1 MQVLIHAALLLGL
14 IATPSL
20 AQVLP
25 NLAADPVGAIADPA
39 AAVATPAPVTPA
51 ADAAGAVPAAGA
63 VAPLNLTA
71 PAAAAA
77 PTLNASSAPA
87 NNTTLGAASIPAKPK
102 STGGCTN
109 ICQRREIRDYSSGE
123 RSSYFNAVRKLQEGP
138 APTKY
143 DKLVKLHIDAQDFSH
158 NTAYFFPWHRGYVR
172 EYEKALQEVDPSQC
186 VPYYNSAIDS
196 QAPEYSPVWGDDYY
210 GGNGGSGDCVT
221 SGPFS
226 GWRPYYPQPHCLQRK
241 WVYGDS
247 LGSFYSIENLNQ
259 MVTSNN
265 DYDGFREQVEM
276 VFHPLLHNSVGG
288 DIAEMHSPNDPLFY
302 SHHAYVDYV
311 WTQWQRR
318 KGYGFNGPN
327 AGGSSAS
334 GNDDC
339 QGLPYKVNDVLDHTK
354 LCYTYADTSED
365 NSDQYVPA
373 PTVPQPDKGQKPDM
387 TYVEPIPQMSDEDH
401 YSSRDRGNL
410 NILRYPDRVND
421 AWAARNKYD
430 INKLRQY
437 EDNHRKVIKQCNELD
452 GYVSPC
458 SLWKRPKLCAPLI
471 KKKQKLCCDIP
482 KYGRVNVDYSTDVD
496 PYQSFSNVRKRVEY
510 CSPDVELPP
519 EQYRAKLEQ
528 IVGKSAF
535 DGDGSLKKIVGESDV
550 DAGRTLTEGAIKG
563 VAMCLAAVMPFVM
576 QSVL

>member
-1 MQVLIHAALLLGL
+1 MQVFIHAALLLGL
-14 IATPSL
+14 IATPAL
-20 AQVLP
+20 AQDLS
-25 NLAADPVGAIADPA
+25 NLVADPAAAIADPA
-39 AAVATPAPVTPA
+39 PATAAPAAVAPA
-51 ADAAGAVPAAGA
+51 ATAPATGATAPATEAVVP
-63 VAPLNLTA
+63 NLTA
-71 PAAAAA
+71 PV
-77 PTLNASSAPA
+77 LNATAAPA
-87 NNTTLGAASIPAKPK
+87 NNTTLGAASTPAKPK
-102 STGGCTN
+102 TGGCTN
-109 ICQRREIRDYSSGE
+109 VCRRREIRDYSPDE
-123 RSSYFNAVRKLQEGP
+123 RSRYFSAVRKLQEGT

-143 DKLVKLHIDAQDFSH
+143 DQLVKLHIDAQDFSH
-158 NTAYFFPWHRGYVR
+158 NTAYFLPWHRGYLR
-172 EYEKALQEVDPSQC
+172 EYEKALQAVDPSQC
-186 VPYYNSAIDS
+186 LPYYNSAIDS
-196 QAPEYSPVWGDDYY
+196 QAAEYSPVWGDDYY

-247 LGSFYSIENLNQ
+247 LGALYSIENLNQ
-259 MVTSNN
+259 IVSSND

-276 VFHPLLHNSVGG
+276 VMHPLLHNAVGG
-288 DIAEMHSPNDPLFY
+288 DLAEMHSPNDPLFY

-318 KGYGFNGPN
+318 KGTSFRGPN
-327 AGGSSAS
+327 TSGGSAS
-334 GNDDC
+334 GGDDC

-354 LCYTYADTSED
+354 LCYTYADTAED
-365 NSDQYVPA
+365 NSDQYVPPA
-373 PTVPQPDKGQKPDM
+373 TVQQPEKGQKPDM
-387 TYVEPIPQMSDEDH
+387 TYVEPIPQSSDEDR
-401 YSSRDRGNL
+401 YSSRDRSNL
-410 NILRYPDRVND
+410 NIVRYPDRVSD
-421 AWAARNKYD
+421 AWASKNKYD
-430 INKLRQY
+430 IKKLREY
-437 EDNHRKVIKQCNELD
+437 EDKHRQIIKQCNEIE

-458 SLWKRPKLCAPLI
+458 ALWKRPKLCAPLI

-496 PYQSFSNVRKRVEY
+496 PYQAFSNVRKRVEY

-563 VAMCLAAVMPFVM
+563 VTMCLAAVMPFVV
-576 QSVL
+576 QSML